1 MHDSEIFFPLNIWI
15 FYCSIIDGEIKVSIL
30 VQFLGYWLLKFAF
43 TKTWI
48 FIRRLCFGSTNCH
61 FNVTYWSC
69 RQPASHKSCKVP
81 ENMIYEL
88 SYGKWGLLIFL
99 TLQNVVT
106 YQSLSSWLNQSCF
119 HSKCSLFPPLIWAF
133 AHFTLTHE
141 KCVTF
146 LSSLSI
152 ILDSNLS
159 SAVAATEC
167 LEGFASHGN

>member
-1 MHDSEIFFPLNIWI
+1 MDFLLQHCRWR
-15 FYCSIIDGEIKVSIL
+15 IKVSIL
-30 VQFLGYWLLKFAF
+30 VQFLGYCLLKFAF
-43 TKTWI
+43 TKIWI
-48 FIRRLCFGSTNCH
+48 FIRRLCFGGTNCH

-119 HSKCSLFPPLIWAF
+119 HSKRSLFPPLIWAF

-146 LSSLSI
+146 LSSL
-152 ILDSNLS
+152 
-159 SAVAATEC
+159 TEYNSWFKFVLCCGCDRMFRRLC
-167 LEGFASHGN
+167 LTW